1 VRRGV
6 PSPHSLQRIILVLL
20 AVSLVVQVVW
30 LLLG

>member
-1 VRRGV
+1 V

-20 AVSLVVQVVW
+20 GISLVVQVVR